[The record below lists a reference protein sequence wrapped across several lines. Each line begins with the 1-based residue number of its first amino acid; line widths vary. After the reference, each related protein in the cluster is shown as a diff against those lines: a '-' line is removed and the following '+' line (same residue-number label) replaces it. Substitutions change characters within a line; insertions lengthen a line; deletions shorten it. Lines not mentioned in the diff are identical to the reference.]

1 VGVFTFDS
9 IQKPSMDLHFG
20 HALKRLDASSTSVSY
35 NASPVSITF
44 VSSGNL
50 MVLVRTFQWVV
61 DTTWF
66 NSVESAFN
74 V

>member
-1 VGVFTFDS
+1 
-9 IQKPSMDLHFG
+9 MELHLG
-20 HALKRLDASSTSVSY
+20 HALKRFDASSTSLSC
-35 NASPVSITF
+35 NASPVSIIS

-50 MVLVRTFQWVV
+50 MVLVRTFQWAV
-61 DTTWF
+61 DTAWF